1 MGIKKIFIDIWM
13 KLCAAG
19 DVLRKSR
26 SREEFCSQQGAEM
39 LNIANAGIC
48 VYSLLQLITAHTELF
63 FCANLCSEET
73 KCILKRKNKK
83 Q

>member
-48 VYSLLQLITAHTELF
+48 VYSLL
-63 FCANLCSEET
+63 
-73 KCILKRKNKK
+73 
-83 Q
+83 